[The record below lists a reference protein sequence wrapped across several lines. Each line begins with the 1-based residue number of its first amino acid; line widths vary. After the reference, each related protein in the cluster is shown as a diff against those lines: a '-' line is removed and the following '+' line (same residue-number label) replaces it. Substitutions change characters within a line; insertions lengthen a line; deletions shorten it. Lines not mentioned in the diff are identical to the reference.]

1 MGRRVAKAL
10 AVVAVMAATALPTTP
25 AGAATASARV
35 PATAHY
41 AVGLSSVT
49 DANFQRAV
57 LKSKKPVVV
66 LFTADWCGP
75 CRQVAPRLE
84 GIAQQHPELLG
95 AKLNVDENPAT
106 AAKYGIRSLPT
117 MVVFQNGK
125 VAKTITGVKSTT
137 ALEKDLVKFMTQAR

>member
-1 MGRRVAKAL
+1 M
-10 AVVAVMAATALPTTP
+10 
-25 AGAATASARV
+25 
-35 PATAHY
+35 
-41 AVGLSSVT
+41 SSVT
-49 DANFQRAV
+49 DANFQRVV

-84 GIAQQHPELLG
+84 GIALQHPELLG

-106 AAKYGIRSLPT
+106 ATKYGIRSLPA

-137 ALEKDLVKFMTQAR
+137 ALEKDLVKFLTKAR